1 MQIKLKK
8 YYLVSI
14 LCILALAYF
23 SFWHWKSLQ
32 IDYSNLE
39 KLLIKKQWIE
49 ADIETSKIMNQ
60 LLYKAT
66 DDRTFFGFSRIP
78 YIPMSHFLRISHAQE
93 RSKGL
98 SCSHLQAIDELW
110 YKYSNGKFGFRIQQ
124 KIASSIPGYK
134 DENFSTVG
142 KTFAK
147 QVNWDLD
154 FQNKPSLTNQD
165 WYSPIQNSKMP
176 NGFLPSI
183 SWVYAIQAKY
193 VGSRTVIAT
202 LKYFKNCSV

>member
-1 MQIKLKK
+1 MQTKLKK
-8 YYLVSI
+8 YYLVSAI
-14 LCILALAYF
+14 CIFALAYF

-66 DDRTFFGFSRIP
+66 DDRAFFGYSRIP
-78 YIPMSHFLRISHAQE
+78 YIPMSHFYNISHAQTM
-93 RSKGL
+93 SKGL

-110 YKYSNGKFGFRIQQ
+110 YKHSNGKFGFRIQQ

-134 DENFSTVG
+134 DGNFSTVG
-142 KTFAK
+142 KKFAK

-176 NGFLPSI
+176 DGFLPSI
-183 SWVYAIQAKY
+183 SWVYGVQAKY
-193 VGSRTVIAT
+193 IGIRTVITT
-202 LKYFKNCSV
+202 LEYFKNCSV

>member
-66 DDRTFFGFSRIP
+66 DD
-78 YIPMSHFLRISHAQE
+78 
-93 RSKGL
+93 
-98 SCSHLQAIDELW
+98 
-110 YKYSNGKFGFRIQQ
+110 
-124 KIASSIPGYK
+124 
-134 DENFSTVG
+134 
-142 KTFAK
+142 
-147 QVNWDLD
+147 
-154 FQNKPSLTNQD
+154 
-165 WYSPIQNSKMP
+165 
-176 NGFLPSI
+176 
-183 SWVYAIQAKY
+183 
-193 VGSRTVIAT
+193 
-202 LKYFKNCSV
+202 

>member
-1 MQIKLKK
+1 MQIRLKK
-8 YYLVSI
+8 YYLVSVI
-14 LCILALAYF
+14 CILALAYF

-49 ADIETSKIMNQ
+49 ADIETSKIMKK

-66 DDRTFFGFSRIP
+66 DDRTFFGYSRIP
-78 YIPMSHFLRISHAQE
+78 YSNFYNVLHAKE

-134 DENFSTVG
+134 DGSLSIVG
-142 KTFAK
+142 KKFAK
-147 QVNWDLD
+147 QVNWNLN

-176 NGFLPSI
+176 DGFLPSI
-183 SWVYAIQAKY
+183 KWVYGVRGKY
-193 VGSRTVIAT
+193 IGIRTVIAT
-202 LKYFKNCSV
+202 LQHFQNCSA